1 MRYFTWTEPAEPA
14 WDPRNPHGT
23 HAEPAGPS
31 APGTGAPRPGAAPG
45 APRERVLDE
54 ICCLEMT

>member
-1 MRYFTWTEPAEPA
+1 MRYFTWTEPAGPGPA
-14 WDPRNPHGT
+14 RPDRR
-23 HAEPAGPS
+23 
-31 APGTGAPRPGAAPG
+31 APPWGRTRR

>member
-1 MRYFTWTEPAEPA
+1 MRYFTWTEPAESA
-14 WDPRNPHGT
+14 RDPRVPRHPV
-23 HAEPAGPS
+23 PAR
-31 APGTGAPRPGAAPG
+31 PRAGRAG

>member
-1 MRYFTWTEPAEPA
+1 MRYFTWTEPRDPL
-14 WDPRNPHGT
+14 DPRDP
-23 HAEPAGPS
+23 GPV
-31 APGTGAPRPGAAPG
+31 RPPWGRARR